1 MNNQAFKYKFRAY
14 EKETNEVVRV
24 IQIQWDSVD
33 DCINNVVL
41 QNLNSYTI
49 HPDFPKSDSD
59 DDGIVLM
66 QYTGFEDKNNKE
78 IYEGDIIKYY
88 NNLYQVKW
96 ATPGFCI
103 SRIHSNKFE
112 LELIANTEK
121 KPEVIKE
128 SLEVVGNIYEN
139 PELLKTMSK

>member
-49 HPDFPKSDSD
+49 HPDFPKGDSD
-59 DDGIVLM
+59 DEGIILM
-66 QYTGFEDKNNKE
+66 QYTGFKDKNNRE
-78 IYEGDIIKYY
+78 IYEGDVVKYH
-88 NNLYQVKW
+88 NNLYKIVCT
-96 ATPGFCI
+96 TPGFCI
-103 SRIHSNKFE
+103 SRIHHNKFE
-112 LELIANTEK
+112 LELIANTDE
-121 KPEVIKE
+121 KPEMVKE
-128 SLEVVGNIYEN
+128 SLEIIGNIYEN
-139 PELLKTMSK
+139 PELLEQK